1 MTKPKIANICDFCAK
16 NITSEM
22 EYSLQINQKG
32 KKGSKGKFVKADNK
46 ADMCQTCFLAICTN
60 GYKPEWTTLK
70 KNAESGKWEPLDNQ
84 EKIDD

>member
-16 NITSEM
+16 DITSEM

-46 ADMCQTCFLAICTN
+46 ADMCQPCFLDICKN
-60 GYKPEWTTLK
+60 GYKPDWTTLK
-70 KNAESGKWEPLDNQ
+70 KYAESGNWENLDEQ
-84 EKIDD
+84 EKIDE

>member
-16 NITSEM
+16 DITSEM

-46 ADMCQTCFLAICTN
+46 ADMCQPCFLDICKN
-60 GYKPEWTTLK
+60 GYKADWTTLK
-70 KNAESGKWEPLDNQ
+70 KNAESGKWEILDEQ
-84 EKIDD
+84 EKIDE